1 MVGGLLSD
9 MRKEIVVLGATGSI
23 GTQTLDILMY
33 SFDYELVGVSLS
45 SRFEVLEPYLFY
57 FDSLKYVAIEDEKA
71 ALKFHKLHP
80 SYVVISGKDCSV
92 RLVEICSKADVFNS
106 LMGNCGLLPSLKAI
120 EQGQDL
126 LLSNKESLVIGSTLI
141 KPALKKSKSHLYPVD
156 SEHVGLA
163 KLLKEAKRLGIKK
176 NQIRKLIVTASGG
189 ALRDYPKKKLDNVSP
204 DVVLKHPT
212 WHMGSKITVD
222 SATLVN
228 KAFEVIEA
236 SVLFDFPLEKVDAI
250 ICRESLV
257 HAELIYEDENGEH
270 TLLEYSPCSMKV
282 AISYALSKGTLS
294 MHRNSEEDLENIRKL
309 HFADIDHEFY
319 PLFDVTRNVF
329 SKYSNVGMI
338 YYNAVDT
345 YAIEMFLKKKMLF
358 AQLRDSLVYAFSH
371 MDSLPVLDEKNLDS
385 IISASEEFA
394 KDVVW
399 KVVSLSR

>member
-1 MVGGLLSD
+1 
-9 MRKEIVVLGATGSI
+9 MRKQIVVLGATGSI

-71 ALKFHKLHP
+71 AAKFHKLHP
-80 SYVVISGKDCSV
+80 DYVIISGKDCSV
-92 RLVEICSKADVFNS
+92 RLLKKCNKADVFNS
-106 LMGNCGLLPSLKAI
+106 LMGNCGLLPSLTAI
-120 EQGQDL
+120 EQNQDL
-126 LLSNKESLVIGSTLI
+126 MLSNKESLVIGSTLI

-156 SEHVGLA
+156 SEHVALA
-163 KLLKEAKRLGIKK
+163 KLLKEAKRLSIKK
-176 NQIRKLIVTASGG
+176 NQIQKLIVTASGG
-189 ALRDYPKKKLDNVSP
+189 ALRDYPKKKLDTVSP
-204 DVVLKHPT
+204 DIVLKHPT

-222 SATLVN
+222 CATLVN

-257 HAELIYEDENGEH
+257 HAEIVYKDSTGTH

-282 AISYALSKGTLS
+282 AISYALSKGQLS
-294 MHRNSEEDLENIRKL
+294 MHKNNQEDINNIRKL
-309 HFADIDHEFY
+309 HFMDIDHEFY
-319 PLFDVTRNVF
+319 PLFDVTRKVF
-329 SKYSNVGMI
+329 DKYSNVGMI

-345 YAIEMFLKKKMLF
+345 YAISSFLKKKITF
-358 AQLRDSLVYAFSH
+358 KQLRDSLIYASSH
-371 MDSLPVLDEKNLDS
+371 MENLPALDERKLDS
-385 IISASEEFA
+385 IIAQSEEYA
-394 KDVVW
+394 KDIVW